1 MKLVGAIKG
10 LVRDADDVP
19 IEDVNIVI
27 LAGPAHS
34 DIAALTGA
42 DGAFA
47 FSSLQPGNY
56 VIKAYGS
63 DLESDDIPVRVLPRK
78 IAFVEVWLE
87 TDIVDEQD
95 NVVDEM

>member
-1 MKLVGAIKG
+1 MKLAGAIKG

-19 IEDVNIVI
+19 MEDVNIVI
-27 LAGPAHS
+27 VTGPTHQ

-42 DGAFA
+42 DGSFG

-63 DLESDDIPVRVLPRK
+63 DVESDDIPVRVFTKK
-78 IAFVEVWLE
+78 IAFVEIWLE

-95 NVVDEM
+95 NVIDEI

>member
-1 MKLVGAIKG
+1 MKLAGRIKG
-10 LVRDADDVP
+10 LIRDADDVP

-27 LAGPAHS
+27 VTGPTHQ

-42 DGAFA
+42 DGAFD
-47 FSSLQPGNY
+47 FGKLQPGNY

-87 TDIVDEQD
+87 TNMVEEQD

>member
-1 MKLVGAIKG
+1 MRHIGAIKG

-19 IEDVNIVI
+19 IEDVNITI
-27 LAGPAHS
+27 LTGPAHQ
-34 DIAALTGA
+34 DIAALTSA
-42 DGAFA
+42 DGTFG
-47 FSSLQPGNY
+47 LGNLHPGNY

-78 IAFVEVWLE
+78 TAFVEIWLE
-87 TDIVDEQD
+87 TDVVDEED